1 MKDYSYITK
10 FDKKDLPYIYRLAE
24 EVRATHNQ
32 DLVSEYNSLTEKKW
46 NDHNPILTVGNRTI
60 EPLEAVK
67 SDDLV
72 VNAGVNRCI
81 DQILGISTV
90 RWQLMTRGIG
100 TTLPNVAQTTI
111 VSETLPRV
119 DMSLFGWR
127 EYAGASLRF
136 AGIFGESIV
145 TPPIAYS
152 ECGIFTTST
161 VGTMLNRNVFS
172 VSITH
177 QIDINAFVLSCVIEF
192 VPVV

>member
-127 EYAGASLRF
+127 EFAGATLRF
-136 AGIFGESIV
+136 AAIYGESAPTAVI
-145 TPPIAYS
+145 T
-152 ECGIFTTST
+152 ECAVFSST
-161 VGTMLNRNVFS
+161 ADAMLNRNVFGTNFQHVINEDGFVIS
-172 VSITH
+172 SI
-177 QIDINAFVLSCVIEF
+177 VEF
-192 VPVV
+192 VPVA